1 MDDLYT
7 SLLSN
12 QSYSFQKDPPST
24 YFSGSAGGKSTGG
37 GGSGGSGGGGGLMD
51 DLMSGL
57 DSHTMFSSD
66 SGIEMTPGDPSD
78 LTSSRKL
85 SESDRGVGAGAGG
98 VTSDYSYMDISR
110 PQQQQQHSPLD
121 DDDWGSISSKP
132 GDFLSGLGDMGGM
145 GASSAGGN
153 AGGYMEK
160 GGSGSG
166 VAGGAGAG
174 AGVETL
180 GPALDAQSF
189 PYVEEPS
196 DEELSDYQPYRSPG
210 AGSSASPVKI
220 TLTETPPRSPSP
232 NAPMA
237 VSERESI
244 LSLGLEGMP
253 TVTLSE
259 PEDDSPGSS
268 TPPFPGMHTQIH
280 THTHCVFVYVCACL
294 YMLINHTCVLC
305 VNVCVFVCTV
315 FV

>member
-1 MDDLYT
+1 
-7 SLLSN
+7 
-12 QSYSFQKDPPST
+12 
-24 YFSGSAGGKSTGG
+24 
-37 GGSGGSGGGGGLMD
+37 
-51 DLMSGL
+51 
-57 DSHTMFSSD
+57 
-66 SGIEMTPGDPSD
+66 
-78 LTSSRKL
+78 
-85 SESDRGVGAGAGG
+85 
-98 VTSDYSYMDISR
+98 
-110 PQQQQQHSPLD
+110 
-121 DDDWGSISSKP
+121 
-132 GDFLSGLGDMGGM
+132 
-145 GASSAGGN
+145 
-153 AGGYMEK
+153 MEK